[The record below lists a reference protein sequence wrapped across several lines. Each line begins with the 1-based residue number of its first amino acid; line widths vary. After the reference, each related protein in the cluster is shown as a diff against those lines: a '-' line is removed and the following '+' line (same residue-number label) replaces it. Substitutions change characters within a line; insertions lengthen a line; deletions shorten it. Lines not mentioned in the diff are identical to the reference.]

1 MIDDPGRKQTHPLAT
16 AVEAGGHGFHG
27 GIWGIDGGEATFI
40 APEKTLH
47 ADTAVAAHYLPSSGS
62 PYRGW
67 GGRAAA
73 HAGTE
78 LATASAVYTTA
89 ARTAAMPRRRM
100 FVRSIEA
107 ILTFLQE
114 RSETRL
120 RARL

>member
-1 MIDDPGRKQTHPLAT
+1 MGVKPPLF
-16 AVEAGGHGFHG
+16 V
-27 GIWGIDGGEATFI
+27 
-40 APEKTLH
+40 PEKILH

-67 GGRAAA
+67 GGRTAA

-89 ARTAAMPRRRM
+89 ARTAAMPRRRVL
-100 FVRSIEA
+100 VRSIEA

-114 RSETRL
+114 RSETCL